1 MRTRHTVAQLVT
13 TEESRRRIEEATG
26 EPAPVFRDR
35 SLEELRERDIAS
47 LVASFRRHGIEGDV
61 EQIRRSV
68 IDDESWRR
76 LTRPDAR

>member
-13 TEESRRRIEEATG
+13 TEQSRRRIEEATG

-47 LVASFRRHGIEGDV
+47 L
-61 EQIRRSV
+61 RSV
-68 IDDESWRR
+68 ATASRAMSSKSV
-76 LTRPDAR
+76 ARSSTTNRGVD